1 MNTVTAELLER
12 IARTRR
18 FSAQTLDIAKRLFL
32 FNDPPRKLAAE
43 YGVNLARI
51 YAIRDTVS
59 QAAQEQRVP
68 PGWEEVT
75 LIAPKELIG
84 EFRQRIAEA
93 QAQFQQGA
101 EVGFPK
107 PAPASNPPGSTGGKK
122 HDRRVP
128 QVADRKGKI

>member
-59 QAAQEQRVP
+59 QAAQAQRVP

-75 LIAPKELIG
+75 LIAPKELIE
-84 EFRQRIAEA
+84 EFRQRIA
-93 QAQFQQGA
+93 QAQVQQGA

-107 PAPASNPPGSTGGKK
+107 PAAATNPPESDGGKK
-122 HDRRVP
+122 HDGSVPRVA
-128 QVADRKGKI
+128 VRKGKV

>member
-12 IARTRR
+12 LARTRR
-18 FSAQTLDIAKRLFL
+18 FSAQTLDIAKRLLL

-59 QAAQEQRVP
+59 QAARAQRVP
-68 PGWEEVT
+68 PGWEQIT

-93 QAQFQQGA
+93 QAHVQQGA

-107 PAPASNPPGSTGGKK
+107 PATKPPGSADGKK
-122 HDRRVP
+122 HDGNVPRVA
-128 QVADRKGKI
+128 VRKGKV

>member
-1 MNTVTAELLER
+1 MINTVTAELLER
-12 IARTRR
+12 LARTRR

-59 QAAQEQRVP
+59 QAAQAQRVP

-75 LIAPKELIG
+75 LIAPKELIE

-93 QAQFQQGA
+93 QGQQGA
-101 EVGFPK
+101 EVGFPE
-107 PAPASNPPGSTGGKK
+107 PAAAAHPLEGDSGKK
-122 HDRRVP
+122 HDGTVPRVA
-128 QVADRKGKI
+128 VRKGKV

>member
-51 YAIRDTVS
+51 YAIRDSVS
-59 QAAQEQRVP
+59 QAAQAQRVP

-75 LIAPKELIG
+75 LIAPKELIE
-84 EFRQRIAEA
+84 EFRERIAQAHAQHGTNIDSPEA
-93 QAQFQQGA
+93 SGVTGPDTSV
-101 EVGFPK
+101 VGQK
-107 PAPASNPPGSTGGKK
+107 RGGTAA
-122 HDRRVP
+122 RP
-128 QVADRKGKI
+128 TARKEKR

>member
-12 IARTRR
+12 LARTRR

-59 QAAQEQRVP
+59 QAAQAQRVP

-93 QAQFQQGA
+93 QARMRSAAETDRGEAMDATATPGHTKKQDGSVQGA
-101 EVGFPK
+101 
-107 PAPASNPPGSTGGKK
+107 AARN
-122 HDRRVP
+122 RR
-128 QVADRKGKI
+128 R

>member
-12 IARTRR
+12 LARTRR

-51 YAIRDTVS
+51 YAIRDSVS
-59 QAAQEQRVP
+59 QAAQAQRVP

-75 LIAPKELIG
+75 LIAPKELIE
-84 EFRQRIAEA
+84 EFRQRIA
-93 QAQFQQGA
+93 QAQVQQGA

-107 PAPASNPPGSTGGKK
+107 PAAATHPPESDSGKK
-122 HDRRVP
+122 QDGSVP
-128 QVADRKGKI
+128 QVAVRKGNV

>member
-12 IARTRR
+12 LARTRR

-59 QAAQEQRVP
+59 QAAQAQRVP

-75 LIAPKELIG
+75 LIAPKELIERIPSAHRASAG
-84 EFRQRIAEA
+84 AGPAGRRGRFPQARSRYPSARKRQR
-93 QAQFQQGA
+93 
-101 EVGFPK
+101 
-107 PAPASNPPGSTGGKK
+107 
-122 HDRRVP
+122 
-128 QVADRKGKI
+128 

>member
-59 QAAQEQRVP
+59 QAAQAQRVP

-84 EFRQRIAEA
+84 EFRERIAEA
-93 QAQFQQGA
+93 QARMRSAAESDRGEAMDATATRAHSKKPDGSVPGA
-101 EVGFPK
+101 T
-107 PAPASNPPGSTGGKK
+107 ARN
-122 HDRRVP
+122 RR
-128 QVADRKGKI
+128 R

>member
-1 MNTVTAELLER
+1 MNTVTADLLER
-12 IARTRR
+12 LARTRR

-51 YAIRDTVS
+51 YAIRDSVS
-59 QAAQEQRVP
+59 QAAQAQRVP

-75 LIAPKELIG
+75 LIAPKELIE
-84 EFRQRIAEA
+84 EFRQRIA
-93 QAQFQQGA
+93 QAQVQQGA

-107 PAPASNPPGSTGGKK
+107 PAAATHPPESDSGKK
-122 HDRRVP
+122 HDGTVPRVA
-128 QVADRKGKI
+128 VRKGKV